1 MAPEYVLFKKW
12 RRSQV
17 FMYPRKSKSI
27 DKLTQ
32 KVLPPSHLNNPNIPS
47 CFGNLLTSRYVLT
60 ATTCFMDMKKISK
73 TNKNFLKSG
82 IENFIF
88 VQVTY
93 SMDHLF
99 IKFQNANFFK
109 ISKSLLWDNLNEF
122 RTTPNLFSIFF
133 KFFSTN
139 VVARGVQSFC
149 ILEGATDPLIEQ

>member
-17 FMYPRKSKSI
+17 FMYPQKSESM

-32 KVLPPSHLNNPNIPS
+32 NILPQSHSDNPNIPS
-47 CFGNLLTSRYVLT
+47 CFGNLLTSKYVLT
-60 ATTCFMDMKKISK
+60 AATCFMKKNSK
-73 TNKNFLKSG
+73 TEQNWKEKFLSGKFLKSG
-82 IENFIF
+82 IEKFIF

-133 KFFSTN
+133 QIFFN
-139 VVARGVQSFC
+139 KCGR
-149 ILEGATDPLIEQ
+149 